1 MTERPLHVLFC
12 GIDGVRWDVLQQTP
26 TPALDRVVRRGFL
39 APVQV
44 NAAAPTISGPSW
56 ASLFT
61 GVLATSHNIYNNKF
75 QGHRLGDY
83 PDFIA
88 RVLHAWPE
96 RQWFAGAAW
105 EPLVSEHSGG
115 PLLARGGVLPARRG
129 TPAVDQSHWFED
141 DQEIADK
148 AVAAISDFDSEVGS
162 VSFVYQHAVDMTGH
176 KIGVNEHYVAALTA
190 SDRRLGEVLD
200 AVEARPSFAREDW
213 LIVVATDHGHVDGGG
228 HGGDDPH
235 ERTAWIAACGPGV
248 PTGGMLLLEQAD
260 VAGHILHTLGI
271 TPNSPDFVGVPFGT
285 RAGLVAASS

>member
-44 NAAAPTISGPSW
+44 NVAAPTISGPSW

-75 QGHRLGDY
+75 HGHRLAEY
-83 PDFIA
+83 PDFITRA
-88 RVLHAWPE
+88 LLAQPQL
-96 RQWFAGAAW
+96 QWFAGAAW

-115 PLLARGGVLPARRG
+115 PLLGHGGVLPARRG
-129 TPAVDQSHWFED
+129 SPALVQSHWFED
-141 DQEIADK
+141 DQEIADE
-148 AVAAISDFDSEVGS
+148 AVAAISGFDSGRGS
-162 VSFVYQHAVDMTGH
+162 VSFVYQHAVDTTGH
-176 KIGVNEHYVAALTA
+176 KIGVDEHYVAALTG

-200 AVEARPSFAREDW
+200 AVEARPTYAEEHW
-213 LIVVATDHGHVDGGG
+213 LIVVATDHGHIDAGG

-248 PTGGMLLLEQAD
+248 PTSGMPMLEQAD
-260 VAGHILHTLGI
+260 VAGHILDALGI
-271 TPNSPDFVGVPFGT
+271 TPDSPAFVGLPFGT
-285 RAGLVAASS
+285 RTELVA